1 MNHSDELVGKAYDA
15 KLMKRFFSYLKPYRL
30 YVVIIIF
37 LIITTTGISLL
48 GLNLVAKALEY
59 ITDGKLA
66 ENEKVSFLIKFT
78 AIYFLM
84 QALKGILGYWQL
96 YITNYVGQKVIN
108 DIRNQLYSHLQGLSM
123 SFYDRNPVGRLVTRM
138 TSDVENLAELF
149 ASGLIAFFVD
159 IFLMLSI
166 CVMMFITDWR
176 LALISL
182 AILPALFAVTMIFRS
197 KARQTYRDSRKQIA
211 ALNSYLQ
218 ENVVGMAI
226 VQIFRREKRNYDD
239 FERLNHEMMVTN
251 IKSLF
256 YFALF
261 FPSINLF
268 FTISTALL
276 IWQGAGSI
284 MAGALTFPVFYLF
297 WSYLQK
303 FFQPIR
309 DLGEKYNILQS
320 AMASSER
327 LFKLMDTPSDI
338 SGSAQGRIV
347 DILRG
352 DIKFRN
358 VNFSYEKDN
367 YVLKDVSFHVSPG
380 ESVAIVGLT
389 GSGKTTITNLLLRFY
404 DIQEGEILI
413 DDIPIKDIDISS
425 LRSKVGLIL
434 QDVHL
439 FTGTVSENIKLGN
452 SAITDETMESV
463 IEYVNASEFISR
475 LPGGF
480 KSEVKERGATFSV
493 GEKQLLSFARALAID
508 PKLLILDEATSSIDT
523 ETEQL
528 IQQAMEKLIKG
539 RTSIIIA
546 HRLSTIKKAD
556 RIIVIHKGRMV
567 EEGTHQELLAQNGI
581 YTKLYELQ
589 YKMQNK

>member
-1 MNHSDELVGKAYDA
+1 MDHSDELVGKAYDT

-30 YVVIIIF
+30 YVVIIIL
-37 LIITTTGISLL
+37 LIITMTGMSLL
-48 GLNLVAKALEY
+48 GLNLVAKAIEH

-66 ENEKVSFLIKFT
+66 ENEKVSILIKFT
-78 AIYFLM
+78 VMYFLI
-84 QALKGILGYWQL
+84 QALKGILGYWQG
-96 YITNYVGQKVIN
+96 YVTNYVGQKVIN

-149 ASGLIAFFVD
+149 TSGLIAFFVD

-166 CVMMFITDWR
+166 CVMMFVTDWR

-182 AILPALFAVTMIFRS
+182 SILPALLAVTMMFRS
-197 KARQTYRDSRKQIA
+197 RARQTYRDSRRQIA

-218 ENVVGMAI
+218 ENIVGMAI

-239 FERLNHEMMVTN
+239 FKHLNHEMMLTN

-276 IWQGAGSI
+276 IYQGVGSI
-284 MAGALTFPVFYLF
+284 MAGALTFSVFYLF

-309 DLGEKYNILQS
+309 DIGEKYNILQS
-320 AMASSER
+320 AMASAER
-327 LFKLMDTPSDI
+327 LFKLMDTAPDI
-338 SGSAQGRIV
+338 SGSAQSKV
-347 DILRG
+347 MDVLRG
-352 DIKFRN
+352 DIKFQN
-358 VNFSYEKDN
+358 VHFAYEKDN
-367 YVLKDVSFHVSPG
+367 YVLKNVSFHVSPG

-413 DDIPIKDIDISS
+413 DDIPIKDVNISS

-439 FTGTVSENIKLGN
+439 FTGTVAENIKLGN
-452 SAITDETMESV
+452 GAITDETMESV
-463 IEYVNASEFISR
+463 IENVNASEFINR
-475 LPGGF
+475 LPDGF